1 MHGQR
6 GTGAMHGPPTEPIR
20 GARGGGAA
28 MRGLLFW
35 FLIVG
40 SVSLALWTLPPVDWV
55 GSEQVSSATLEPS
68 ARVQA
73 KN

>member
-1 MHGQR
+1 
-6 GTGAMHGPPTEPIR
+6 
-20 GARGGGAA
+20 